1 MTPGGRRRSS
11 GGHGVRAGEDE
22 LLLGEWACLGI
33 VCAAPAHGFA
43 VAAELRPDGPIGR
56 VWSMSRAL
64 TYRSLDQLV
73 ERGLVR
79 VVGEEPGIAGGT
91 RTVLGPT
98 RSGGARLRRWLA
110 EPVAHLRDLRTELL
124 LKVVLADRCGIDA
137 APMLARQ
144 RARVAELA
152 GAIAA
157 QAPPVGPPTGSRDVV
172 ILWRLESSQAAL
184 RFVDR
189 LLALRRV
196 PPDIPTPDSTPAR

>member
-1 MTPGGRRRSS
+1 MTPSQRRRSAS
-11 GGHGVRAGEDE
+11 GPVVRAADE

-64 TYRSLDQLV
+64 TYRSLDQLLA
-73 ERGLVR
+73 RGLVR
-79 VVGEEPGIAGGT
+79 VVSEEPGIAGGT

-98 RSGGARLRRWLA
+98 RAGRARLRRWLG

-144 RARVAELA
+144 RERVAELA

-157 QAPPVGPPTGSRDVV
+157 QVPQAGSGSGSVDVV
-172 ILWRLESSQAAL
+172 TLWRTESSQAAL

-189 LLALRRV
+189 LL
-196 PPDIPTPDSTPAR
+196 TARS